1 MIQDLKIADI
11 RLDGN
16 TQARVAIHQTTV
28 DEYAEVL
35 TAGGELPPIVVFF
48 DGAAH
53 WIADGFHRLHA
64 HRSIGAVTARA
75 DVRDGT
81 SREAQMHAY
90 GANQAH
96 GLRRTNDDK
105 RKAVDGMLALVPDW
119 SDRAIAKHVGVAHTM
134 VAAVR
139 NPEVAERQQDAR
151 KKAPAKTMK
160 AVGVES
166 DSTLPAAEPPSKQ
179 ADREPGPV
187 RSSTAAPE
195 TTKTEAEQTQEDA
208 HGGTDLVDELERT
221 YAENKSLHEQ
231 IAAMSADDQKAET
244 LKWRR
249 AYDNAV
255 RQQSEAMDRAKLS
268 TDREA
273 WTMRQLRRCGKAI
286 GQDDPSKIAAAIEAF
301 MREHKK
307 VAA

>member
-35 TAGGELPPIVVFF
+35 TAGGELPPVVVFF

-53 WIADGFHRLHA
+53 RLADGFHRLHA
-64 HRSIGAVTARA
+64 HRSIGAVTVRA

-81 SREAQMHAY
+81 AREAQMHAY

-105 RKAVDGMLALVPDW
+105 RKAVEGMLALVPDW

-139 NPEVAERQQDAR
+139 NPDVAERQQDAR

-166 DSTLPAAEPPSKQ
+166 DSTLPAAEPPSRQ

-187 RSSTAAPE
+187 RSSTEAPAPAAEEVEGPSAADMLDTME
-195 TTKTEAEQTQEDA
+195 RELRQAQGQVSEWEKAMLADDSKGEVAKALRRAEHAERRQRELMEDA
-208 HGGTDLVDELERT
+208 AVQKKR
-221 YAENKSLHEQ
+221 
-231 IAAMSADDQKAET
+231 ADFYE
-244 LKWRR
+244 
-249 AYDNAV
+249 
-255 RQQSEAMDRAKLS
+255 
-268 TDREA
+268 
-273 WTMRQLRRCGKAI
+273 RQLARCGKAV
-286 GQDDPSKIAAAIEAF
+286 GQRDLDKVAAAIESMA
-301 MREHKK
+301 RSLK

>member
-90 GANQAH
+90 GANQTH

-105 RKAVDGMLALVPDW
+105 RKAVLGMLALVPDW
-119 SDRAIAKHVGVAHTM
+119 SDRSIAKHVGVAHTM

-151 KKAPAKTMK
+151 KKAPGKTMK

-187 RSSTAAPE
+187 RSSTAAP
-195 TTKTEAEQTQEDA
+195 A
-208 HGGTDLVDELERT
+208 HPADDGNDFDPVAELET
-221 YAENKSLHEQ
+221 QMKINADLQAQIQAAE
-231 IAAMSADDQKAET
+231 ADDLKAEAI
-244 LKWRR
+244 KWRR
-249 AYDNAV
+249 AYEHAQRTADDKMANAA
-255 RQQSEAMDRAKLS
+255 RLDKELQQLHNRMLRIGKLFGERDPVKIPALVESFYRAH
-268 TDREA
+268 A
-273 WTMRQLRRCGKAI
+273 
-286 GQDDPSKIAAAIEAF
+286 
-301 MREHKK
+301 K

>member
-35 TAGGELPPIVVFF
+35 TDGGELPPIVVFH

-64 HRSIGAVTARA
+64 HRSIGAVTVRA

-81 SREAQMHAY
+81 AREAQMYAC

-105 RKAVDGMLALVPDW
+105 RKAVAGMLELAPDW
-119 SDRAIAKHVGVAHTM
+119 SDRAIANHVGVAHTM

-139 NPEVAERQQDAR
+139 NPEVAERQKEAR
-151 KKAPAKTMK
+151 KKAPAKTMTGL
-160 AVGVES
+160 GVES

-179 ADREPGPV
+179 SDREPGPV
-187 RSSTAAPE
+187 RSSTESPAQPADDGNDFDPV
-195 TTKTEAEQTQEDA
+195 A
-208 HGGTDLVDELERT
+208 ELET
-221 YAENKSLHEQ
+221 QMKINADLQAQIQAAE
-231 IAAMSADDQKAET
+231 ADDLKAEVIRW
-244 LKWRR
+244 KRS
-249 AYDNAV
+249 YDHAV
-255 RQQSEAMDRAKLS
+255 RQQAEAMERAKLS

-273 WTMRQLRRCGKAI
+273 WAIRQLKRCGKAI
-286 GQDDPSKIAAAIEAF
+286 GQEDPSKIAAAVEAF

>member
-35 TAGGELPPIVVFF
+35 TAGGELPPVVVYF

-53 WIADGFHRLHA
+53 WLADGFHRLHA
-64 HRSIGAVTARA
+64 HRSISAVTVRA

-81 SREAQMHAY
+81 AREAQMHAY

-105 RKAVDGMLALVPDW
+105 RKAVLGMLALVPDW

-139 NPEVAERQQDAR
+139 NPEVQERQKDAR
-151 KKAPAKTMK
+151 QKTTKAE
-160 AVGVES
+160 GVES
-166 DSTLPAAEPPSKQ
+166 DSTPGLTGSNLPAAEPPARK

-187 RSSTAAPE
+187 RSSTEAPAPNDPD
-195 TTKTEAEQTQEDA
+195 TGDFDPVAELQTQMA
-208 HGGTDLVDELERT
+208 INAGLQ
-221 YAENKSLHEQ
+221 EQ
-231 IAAMSADDQKAET
+231 IKAAEADDLKAEVM
-244 LKWRR
+244 KWRR
-249 AYDNAV
+249 AYEHAQRTADDKMANAA
-255 RQQSEAMDRAKLS
+255 RLDKELQQLHNRMLRIGKLFGERDPAKIPALVESFYRAH
-268 TDREA
+268 A
-273 WTMRQLRRCGKAI
+273 
-286 GQDDPSKIAAAIEAF
+286 
-301 MREHKK
+301 K

>member
-1 MIQDLKIADI
+1 MGNTLIQDLKIADI

-64 HRSIGAVTARA
+64 HRSIGAVTVRA

-81 SREAQMHAY
+81 AREAQMHAY

-105 RKAVDGMLALVPDW
+105 RKAVEGMLALVPDW

-187 RSSTAAPE
+187 RSSTAAP
-195 TTKTEAEQTQEDA
+195 AQPADDGNDFDPVA
-208 HGGTDLVDELERT
+208 ELET
-221 YAENKSLHEQ
+221 QMKINADLQAQIQAAE
-231 IAAMSADDQKAET
+231 ADDLKAEVM
-244 LKWRR
+244 KWRR
-249 AYDNAV
+249 AYEHAQRTADDKMANAA
-255 RQQSEAMDRAKLS
+255 RLDKELQQLHNRMLRIGKLFGERDPAKIPALVESFYRAH
-268 TDREA
+268 A
-273 WTMRQLRRCGKAI
+273 
-286 GQDDPSKIAAAIEAF
+286 
-301 MREHKK
+301 K

>member
-28 DEYAEVL
+28 EEYAEVL

-64 HRSIGAVTARA
+64 HRSIGAVTVRA

-81 SREAQMHAY
+81 AREAQMHAY

-105 RKAVDGMLALVPDW
+105 RKAVEGMLALAPDW

-151 KKAPAKTMK
+151 KKAPGKTMK

-166 DSTLPAAEPPSKQ
+166 DSTPTAAEPPSKQ

-187 RSSTAAPE
+187 RSSTEAP
-195 TTKTEAEQTQEDA
+195 AQPADDGNDFDPVA
-208 HGGTDLVDELERT
+208 ELET
-221 YAENKSLHEQ
+221 QMKINADLQAQIQAAE
-231 IAAMSADDQKAET
+231 ADDLKAEAI
-244 LKWRR
+244 KWRR
-249 AYDNAV
+249 AYEHAQRTADDKMANAA
-255 RQQSEAMDRAKLS
+255 RLDKELQQLHNRMLRIGKLFGERDPVKIPALVESFYRAH
-268 TDREA
+268 A
-273 WTMRQLRRCGKAI
+273 
-286 GQDDPSKIAAAIEAF
+286 
-301 MREHKK
+301 K

>member
-64 HRSIGAVTARA
+64 HRSIGAVTVRA

-81 SREAQMHAY
+81 AREAQMHAY

-105 RKAVDGMLALVPDW
+105 RKAVEGMLALAPDW

-151 KKAPAKTMK
+151 KKAPGKTMK

-187 RSSTAAPE
+187 RSSTEAP
-195 TTKTEAEQTQEDA
+195 AQPADDGNDFDPVA
-208 HGGTDLVDELERT
+208 ELET
-221 YAENKSLHEQ
+221 QMKINADLQAQIQAAE
-231 IAAMSADDQKAET
+231 ADDLKAEAI
-244 LKWRR
+244 KWRR
-249 AYDNAV
+249 AYEHAQRTADDKMANAA
-255 RQQSEAMDRAKLS
+255 RLDKELQQLHNRMLRIGKLFGERDPVKIPALVESFYRAH
-268 TDREA
+268 A
-273 WTMRQLRRCGKAI
+273 
-286 GQDDPSKIAAAIEAF
+286 
-301 MREHKK
+301 K

>member
-35 TAGGELPPIVVFF
+35 TAGGELPPVVVYF

-53 WIADGFHRLHA
+53 WLADGFHRVHA
-64 HRSIGAVTARA
+64 HRSIGAVTVRS

-81 SREAQMHAY
+81 ARDAQMHAY

-105 RKAVDGMLALVPDW
+105 RKAVLGMLDLVPDW

-139 NPEVAERQQDAR
+139 NPEVQERQKDAR
-151 KKAPAKTMK
+151 AKAPAEPNRNQ
-160 AVGVES
+160 VES
-166 DSTLPAAEPPSKQ
+166 DSTLPAAEPPIKQ

-187 RSSTAAPE
+187 RSSTEAPAQPADD
-195 TTKTEAEQTQEDA
+195 TGDFDPVAELQTQMA
-208 HGGTDLVDELERT
+208 INAGLQ
-221 YAENKSLHEQ
+221 EQ
-231 IAAMSADDQKAET
+231 IKAAEADDLKAEVM
-244 LKWRR
+244 KWRR
-249 AYDNAV
+249 AYEHAQRTADDKMANAA
-255 RQQSEAMDRAKLS
+255 RLDKELQQLHNRMLRIGKLFGERDPAKIPALVESFYRAH
-268 TDREA
+268 A
-273 WTMRQLRRCGKAI
+273 
-286 GQDDPSKIAAAIEAF
+286 
-301 MREHKK
+301 K

>member
-28 DEYAEVL
+28 EEYAEVL

-64 HRSIGAVTARA
+64 HRSIGAVTVRA
-75 DVRDGT
+75 DGRDGT
-81 SREAQMHAY
+81 AREAQMHAY

-105 RKAVDGMLALVPDW
+105 RKAVEGMLALAPDW

-151 KKAPAKTMK
+151 KKAPGKTMK

-166 DSTLPAAEPPSKQ
+166 DSTPTAAEPPSKQ

-187 RSSTAAPE
+187 RSSTEAP
-195 TTKTEAEQTQEDA
+195 AQPADDGNDFDPVA
-208 HGGTDLVDELERT
+208 ELET
-221 YAENKSLHEQ
+221 QMKINADLQAQIQAAE
-231 IAAMSADDQKAET
+231 ADDLKAEAI
-244 LKWRR
+244 KWRR
-249 AYDNAV
+249 AYEHAQRTADDKMANAA
-255 RQQSEAMDRAKLS
+255 RLDKELQQLHNRMLRIGKLFGERDPVKIPALVESFYRAH
-268 TDREA
+268 A
-273 WTMRQLRRCGKAI
+273 
-286 GQDDPSKIAAAIEAF
+286 
-301 MREHKK
+301 K

>member
-35 TAGGELPPIVVFF
+35 TAGGELPPVVVFF

-53 WIADGFHRLHA
+53 RLADGFHRLHA
-64 HRSIGAVTARA
+64 HRSIGAVTVRA

-81 SREAQMHAY
+81 AREAQMHAY

-105 RKAVDGMLALVPDW
+105 RKAVEGMLALVPDW

-139 NPEVAERQQDAR
+139 NPDVAERQQDAR
-151 KKAPAKTMK
+151 KKAPGKTMK
-160 AVGVES
+160 TVGVES
-166 DSTLPAAEPPSKQ
+166 DSTLPAAEPPSRQ

-187 RSSTAAPE
+187 RSSTEAPAPAAEEVEGPSAADMLDTME
-195 TTKTEAEQTQEDA
+195 RELRQAQGQVSEWEKAMLADDSKGEVAKALRRAEHAERRQRELMEDA
-208 HGGTDLVDELERT
+208 AVQKKR
-221 YAENKSLHEQ
+221 
-231 IAAMSADDQKAET
+231 ADFYE
-244 LKWRR
+244 
-249 AYDNAV
+249 
-255 RQQSEAMDRAKLS
+255 
-268 TDREA
+268 
-273 WTMRQLRRCGKAI
+273 RQLARCGKAV
-286 GQDDPSKIAAAIEAF
+286 GQRDLDKVAAAIESMA
-301 MREHKK
+301 RSLK

>member
-35 TAGGELPPIVVFF
+35 TAGGELPPVVVFF

-53 WIADGFHRLHA
+53 RLADGFHRVHA
-64 HRSIGAVTARA
+64 HRSIGAVTVRA

-81 SREAQMHAY
+81 AREAQMHAY
-90 GANQAH
+90 GANQTH

-105 RKAVDGMLALVPDW
+105 RKAVLGMLALVPDW
-119 SDRAIAKHVGVAHTM
+119 SDRSIAKHVGVAHTM

-151 KKAPAKTMK
+151 KKAPVKTMK

-187 RSSTAAPE
+187 RSSTEAP
-195 TTKTEAEQTQEDA
+195 AQPADDGNDFDPVA
-208 HGGTDLVDELERT
+208 ELET
-221 YAENKSLHEQ
+221 QMKINADLQAQIQAAE
-231 IAAMSADDQKAET
+231 ADDLKAEVIRW
-244 LKWRR
+244 KRS
-249 AYDNAV
+249 YDHAV
-255 RQQSEAMDRAKLS
+255 RQQAEAMERAKLS

-273 WTMRQLRRCGKAI
+273 WAIRQLKRCGKAV
-286 GQDDPSKIAAAIEAF
+286 GQEDPSKIAAAVEAF

>member
-35 TAGGELPPIVVFF
+35 TAGGELPPVVVYF

-53 WIADGFHRLHA
+53 WLADGFHRVHA
-64 HRSIGAVTARA
+64 HRSIGAVTVRS

-81 SREAQMHAY
+81 ARDAQMHAY

-105 RKAVDGMLALVPDW
+105 RMAVLGMLALVPDW

-139 NPEVAERQQDAR
+139 NPEVQERQKDAR
-151 KKAPAKTMK
+151 AKAPAEPNRNQ
-160 AVGVES
+160 VES
-166 DSTLPAAEPPSKQ
+166 DSTLPAAEPPIKQ
-179 ADREPGPV
+179 VDREPGPV
-187 RSSTAAPE
+187 RSSTEAPAQPADDGNDFDPV
-195 TTKTEAEQTQEDA
+195 AELQTQMA
-208 HGGTDLVDELERT
+208 IN
-221 YAENKSLHEQ
+221 ASLQEQ
-231 IAAMSADDQKAET
+231 IKAAEADDLKAEVM
-244 LKWRR
+244 KWRR
-249 AYDNAV
+249 AYEHAQRTADDKMANAA
-255 RQQSEAMDRAKLS
+255 RLDKELQQLHNRMLRIGKLFGERDPVKIPALVESLYRAH
-268 TDREA
+268 A
-273 WTMRQLRRCGKAI
+273 
-286 GQDDPSKIAAAIEAF
+286 
-301 MREHKK
+301 K

>member
-1 MIQDLKIADI
+1 MGDTLIQDLKIADI

-35 TAGGELPPIVVFF
+35 TAGGELPPVVVFF

-53 WIADGFHRLHA
+53 WLADGFHRVHA
-64 HRSIGAVTARA
+64 NRSIGAVTVRA

-81 SREAQMHAY
+81 AREAQMHAY

-105 RKAVDGMLALVPDW
+105 RMAVAGMLELAPDW
-119 SDRAIAKHVGVAHTM
+119 SDRAIANHVGVAHTM

-139 NPEVAERQQDAR
+139 NPEVQERQKDAR
-151 KKAPAKTMK
+151 TKSTQDRPNSAQ
-160 AVGVES
+160 VES
-166 DSTLPAAEPPSKQ
+166 DSTLPAAEPPIKQ

-187 RSSTAAPE
+187 RSSTEAPAQPADD
-195 TTKTEAEQTQEDA
+195 TGDFDPVAELQTQMA
-208 HGGTDLVDELERT
+208 IN
-221 YAENKSLHEQ
+221 ASLQEQ
-231 IAAMSADDQKAET
+231 IKAAEADDLKAEVM
-244 LKWRR
+244 KWRR
-249 AYDNAV
+249 AYEHAQRTADDKMANAA
-255 RQQSEAMDRAKLS
+255 RLDKELQQLHNRMLRIGKLFGERDPVKIPALVESFYRAH
-268 TDREA
+268 A
-273 WTMRQLRRCGKAI
+273 
-286 GQDDPSKIAAAIEAF
+286 
-301 MREHKK
+301 K